1 VTIIDDVEA
10 KGGLSLEGTLK
21 DGLMRTGM
29 MALALG
35 LLTLRFLPA
44 LPPVWLWL
52 AMPVAGLMLLP
63 FRTYPVAF
71 YLFGLSWA
79 CANAQWALDDRLPPV
94 LDGETRW
101 VEGRVTGLP
110 RHDDG
115 VVRFELTDIQS
126 RRTRLPRQMRLAW
139 YGGPPVNSGE
149 RWRLAVKL
157 KRPVGLL
164 NPQAFDY
171 QAWLLAQRIG
181 ATGTVKQG
189 ERLAPAQWA
198 WRDGIRQRLLAVD
211 AQGRSGAL
219 TALVLGDGAGLSR
232 EDWQV
237 LQDTGTVHLL
247 VISGQHIGL
256 LAGVVYLL
264 IAGLAR
270 FGLWPNRLPWL
281 PWACGLA
288 FAAALG
294 YGMLAGFGVPV
305 RRACLMIGL
314 VLLWRLRFRHL
325 GAWWPLL
332 LALNGILLL
341 EPLASLQPGFWLS
354 FAAVAVLILTFGG
367 RLGPWRWWQTWTRA
381 QWLIAIGLCPLL
393 LALGLPISLS
403 GPLANL
409 FAVPWISLVVLP
421 PALLGT
427 LLLPVPYVGEKLLW
441 LAGGL
446 IDWWFRGLG
455 LIAGQVP
462 AWVPTAVPLWAWL
475 IGAFGA
481 VLLLLPRGV
490 PMRPLG
496 WPMLLML
503 VFAPRPMLPE
513 GMAEVWQLDVG
524 QGLAILVRTRHHAML
539 YDAGPRFGEL
549 DQGERVVLPALRK
562 LGVKDLDLMLI
573 SHAHADHAGG
583 ARAVT
588 KGLPVNRVVSGEP
601 SDLPVE
607 LRAERCESGRQWTW
621 DEVDFQLWHWPLAG
635 DSNQNSCVLL
645 IEANGERLLLSG
657 DIDAAAERA
666 LLDSPLA
673 LPTDWLQ
680 APHHGSRSSSS
691 NALLEVLQPKGV
703 LISRGQ
709 GNSFGHPHPTV
720 IARYQ
725 KRGMAIYDSVEQG
738 AIRLQLGRFEPPWSM
753 RQERRFWR
761 DPPPLHQ

>member
-1 VTIIDDVEA
+1 
-10 KGGLSLEGTLK
+10 
-21 DGLMRTGM
+21 MRTGM
-29 MALALG
+29 TALALG

-79 CANAQWALDDRLPPV
+79 CANAQWALDDRLPPT

-181 ATGTVKQG
+181 ATGTVKEG

-198 WRDGIRQRLLAVD
+198 WRDAIRQRLLAVD

-294 YGMLAGFGVPV
+294 YGMLAGFEVPV
-305 RRACLMIGL
+305 RRACLMIAM

-332 LALNGILLL
+332 LALSGILLL

-367 RLGPWRWWQTWTRA
+367 RLGPWHWWQTWTRA
-381 QWLIAIGLCPLL
+381 QWLIAIGLFPLL
-393 LALGLPISLS
+393 LVLGLPISLS

-446 IDWWFRGLG
+446 IDGWFRGLG
-455 LIAGQVP
+455 LVSGEVP
-462 AWVPTAVPLWAWL
+462 AWVPAAVPLWAWV
-475 IGAFGA
+475 IGAIGVF
-481 VLLLLPRGV
+481 LLLLPRGV

-503 VFAPRPMLPE
+503 VFSPRPMLQE

-524 QGLAILVRTRHHAML
+524 QGLAILVRTRHHTLL

-562 LGVKDLDLMLI
+562 LGVKGLDLMLI

-583 ARAVT
+583 APAIA
-588 KGLPVNRVVSGEP
+588 KGLPVKQVVSGEP

-607 LRAERCESGRQWTW
+607 LQAEKCESGRQWTW

-691 NALLEVLQPKGV
+691 NALLDVLQPKGA

-709 GNSFGHPHPTV
+709 GNSFGHPHATV

-725 KRGMAIYDSVEQG
+725 KRGMAIYDSAEHG

-761 DPPPLHQ
+761 DPPPLNP

>member
-1 VTIIDDVEA
+1 
-10 KGGLSLEGTLK
+10 
-21 DGLMRTGM
+21 M

-79 CANAQWALDDRLPPV
+79 CANAQWALDDRLPPA

-101 VEGRVTGLP
+101 IEGRVTGLP
-110 RHDDG
+110 RHDDD

-126 RRTRLPRQMRLAW
+126 RRTRLPQQMRLAW

-181 ATGTVKQG
+181 ATGTVKEG

-198 WRDGIRQRLLAVD
+198 WRDAIRQRLLAVD

-305 RRACLMIGL
+305 RRACVMIGL

-455 LIAGQVP
+455 LVSGQVP
-462 AWVPTAVPLWAWL
+462 AWVPMAVPLWAWVIGA
-475 IGAFGA
+475 IGAF
-481 VLLLLPRGV
+481 LLLLPRGV

-524 QGLAILVRTRHHAML
+524 QGLAILVRTRHHTML

-562 LGVKDLDLMLI
+562 LGVKGLDLMLI

-583 ARAVT
+583 ARAVA
-588 KGLPVNRVVSGEP
+588 KGLPVKQVVSGEP
-601 SDLPVE
+601 SDLPAQ
-607 LRAERCESGRQWTW
+607 LQAERCDSGRQWTW

-691 NALLEVLQPKGV
+691 NALLDVLQPKGA

-761 DPPPLHQ
+761 DPPPSDQ

>member
-1 VTIIDDVEA
+1 
-10 KGGLSLEGTLK
+10 
-21 DGLMRTGM
+21 MRTGM

-79 CANAQWALDDRLPPV
+79 CVNAQWALDDRLPPS

-101 VEGRVTGLP
+101 VEGRITGLP

-126 RRTRLPRQMRLAW
+126 RRTRLPQQMRLAW
-139 YGGPPVNSGE
+139 YDGPPVNSGE

-189 ERLAPAQWA
+189 ERLAPALWA
-198 WRDGIRQRLLAVD
+198 WRDAIRQRLLAVD

-219 TALVLGDGAGLSR
+219 TALVLGDGAGLGR

-247 VISGQHIGL
+247 VISGQHIGM

-305 RRACLMIGL
+305 RRACVMIGL

-325 GAWWPLL
+325 GAGWPLL

-367 RLGPWRWWQTWTRA
+367 RLGPWRWWQSWTRA

-446 IDWWFRGLG
+446 IDGWFRGLG
-455 LIAGQVP
+455 LVSGQVP
-462 AWVPTAVPLWAWL
+462 AWVPAAVPLWAWVIGA
-475 IGAFGA
+475 IGAF
-481 VLLLLPRGV
+481 LLLLPRGV

-503 VFAPRPMLPE
+503 VFSPRPMLPE

-524 QGLAILVRTRHHAML
+524 QGLAILVRTRHHTML

-562 LGVKDLDLMLI
+562 LGVKGLDLMLI

-583 ARAVT
+583 ARAIA
-588 KGLPVNRVVSGEP
+588 KGLPVKQVVSGEP

-607 LRAERCESGRQWTW
+607 LQAERCDSGRQWTW

-691 NALLEVLQPKGV
+691 SALLDALQPKGA

-761 DPPPLHQ
+761 DPSPSEQ